1 MITEIGIAAGDIWSH
16 LELKGRTDLDELLA
30 IQPLNERIV
39 LMALGWLAR
48 EGHVLFLKQDDGY
61 FIELSRSS

>member
-1 MITEIGIAAGDIWSH
+1 MITEIGIAAGNIWSH
-16 LELKGRTDLDELLA
+16 LELKGRTGLDELLA

-48 EGHVLFLKQDDGY
+48 EGHVLFLKQGDAY
-61 FIELSRSS
+61 FIELRRSP